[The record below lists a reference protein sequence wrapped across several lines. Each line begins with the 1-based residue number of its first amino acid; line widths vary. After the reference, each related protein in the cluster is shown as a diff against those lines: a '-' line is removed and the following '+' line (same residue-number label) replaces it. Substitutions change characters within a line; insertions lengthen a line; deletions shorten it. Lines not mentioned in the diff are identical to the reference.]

1 MKNGSLVTLSPSF
14 LLLKSCGKFKE
25 NARKTHTHT
34 HTHTLTLSLSKRK
47 REAFELPS

>member
-34 HTHTLTLSLSKRK
+34 HTHSLSLSKRK